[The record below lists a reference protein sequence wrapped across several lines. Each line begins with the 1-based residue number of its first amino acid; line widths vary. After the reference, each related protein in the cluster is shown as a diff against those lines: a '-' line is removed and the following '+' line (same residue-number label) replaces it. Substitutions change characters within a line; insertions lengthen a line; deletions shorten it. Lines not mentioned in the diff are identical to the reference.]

1 VSAWLIIAVVAAY
14 MAALF
19 QVAWRGDRRSGGPSQ
34 PRRRAVIYALSLAVY
49 CTSWTY
55 FGAVGTAARS
65 GWEYVTI
72 YLGPV
77 LALTFLFPLWRRI
90 ATAAKRENVGS
101 IADFLAG
108 RYGRSRVLGGLV
120 AIVAVAGSLPYIAL
134 QLKSLSTGWTT
145 LTQRTYA
152 GAPAHTTVLVIAAV
166 LAGFAILFGARRA
179 DLTEHNRGLVRA
191 IAFES
196 LVKLMALLAAAL
208 LAVVVLAA
216 GDLPL
221 GSALGP
227 LNAPPT
233 LDGRF
238 LIMTLLSAAAVFCL
252 PRQFHMGFVE
262 LADPTDAREAR
273 RTFTLY
279 LVLTTIAVVP
289 IVAAGA
295 LLPAT
300 YTNPDLFVLDLP
312 LEHGGT
318 PLTLFVFLGGFSA
331 ATAMVIVET
340 VALSAMI
347 SNELI
352 LPIAARRRW
361 HEASRQAD
369 FGRTILF
376 VRRFAIVA
384 VLMLAWVYFRAM
396 DHSAALASIGLAAF
410 AALAQLF
417 PALVGAVLWK
427 RGTAAGA
434 IAGLSAGFLAW
445 IYCIALPQLGFLDA
459 PQWMGRGDPLVVGVL
474 WSLTLNTGL
483 FIGGSL
489 LTRPRL
495 IERIQAAAFVDDAE
509 FLADGPGHALHGRVA
524 DLRDLVARFMGEAV
538 AQRSFADLSRE
549 LGRPLKDHEPVDAA
563 LARAVERRLAGA
575 VGATSARGVIA
586 AALSEGAH
594 GPDDITRLL
603 DEAAQAVQ
611 FNRQLLQATL
621 DNMSQAVSV
630 VDADL
635 RLIAWNA
642 PYLKLFKFPAR
653 FIHVGKP
660 IAEVIRFNAQR
671 GECGPG
677 GVDAHVERRLDHL
690 RQRTRHTFERLRPD
704 GRVIRSVGAPM
715 PGGGYVTTYTDVT
728 EDKRRQA
735 SLEAAAAALEEAN
748 ERLEARVEE
757 RTRELTAAKAQ
768 AEAATVSKTR
778 FLAAAS
784 HDLLQPLHAARIFV
798 AALGEDL
805 RQADPD
811 ARALARDADRAIA
824 TADGL
829 LRALLNLSKLE
840 AGGVKPTVRPVSV
853 AELFRDLER
862 EFAPV
867 AAEKGLRLRV
877 RPCEAWVSS
886 DRDLLRSML
895 QNLVSNAVR
904 YTDEGGVLVAAR
916 RRGDTLRF
924 DVWDTGRGIPEDSR
938 ETVFQEFIRLGGG
951 SEQGIGL
958 GLAIV
963 DRIGRLLDHPVSM
976 VSTLGRG
983 SVFSVSAPLA
993 AAPARLAAASAPGRS
1008 GALTGLK
1015 VLCVDNEEAILR
1027 SLKAL
1032 LRRWGAE
1039 VDTALSAA
1047 DVDALE
1053 GPWDAAL
1060 VDYHLREAETGLDL
1074 ILRLGPQLGR
1084 TALVTAETDSQVREA
1099 AGRLGVTVVAKPVQP
1114 NALKAFLAQARK
1126 MAAE

>member
-1 VSAWLIIAVVAAY
+1 MSAWLVIVVVAAY

-19 QVAWRGDRRSGGPSQ
+19 NVAWRGDRRSAGPAQ
-34 PRRRAVIYALSLAVY
+34 PRRRAVTYGLSLAVY

-77 LALTFLFPLWRRI
+77 LAVTLLFPLWRRI

-101 IADFLAG
+101 IADFVAA
-108 RYGRSRVLGGLV
+108 RYGKSRVLGGLA
-120 AIVAVAGSLPYIAL
+120 AIVAVTGSLPYIAL
-134 QLKSLSTGWTT
+134 QLKSLATGWAV
-145 LTQRTYA
+145 LTAGPA
-152 GAPAHTTVLVIAAV
+152 GAAPPQNTVLAIAAA

-179 DLTEHNRGLVRA
+179 DLTEHNRGLVQA

-196 LVKLMALLAAAL
+196 LVKLVALLAAAL
-208 LAVVVLAA
+208 LAVALLA
-216 GDLPL
+216 GGSVPL

-227 LNAPPT
+227 LGAPPT
-233 LDGRF
+233 LDARF
-238 LIMTLLSAAAVFCL
+238 LVMTLLSAAAVFCL

-262 LADPTDAREAR
+262 LADVADAREAR

-279 LVLTTIAVVP
+279 LVLTTVAVVP

-295 LLPAT
+295 LLPPA

-312 LEHGGT
+312 LEFGGA

-340 VALSAMI
+340 VALSAMV

-352 LPIAARRRW
+352 LPIAAKRSWREAGRR
-361 HEASRQAD
+361 AD
-369 FGRTILF
+369 FGRTILI
-376 VRRFAIVA
+376 VRRVAIVA
-384 VLMLAWVYFRAM
+384 VLLLAWLYFLAM
-396 DHSAALASIGLAAF
+396 DHSEALASIGLTAF
-410 AALAQLF
+410 AALAQLA
-417 PALVGAVLWK
+417 PILMGAVLWK

-434 IAGLSAGFLAW
+434 IAGLSAGFATW
-445 IYCIALPQLGFLDA
+445 IYSIALPQLGFLD
-459 PQWMGRGDPLVVGVL
+459 PPGWMGRGDPLVVGVL
-474 WSLTLNTGL
+474 WSLTLNATL
-483 FIGGSL
+483 FIGVSL
-489 LTRPRL
+489 ATRPRL
-495 IERIQAAAFVDDAE
+495 IERIQAAAFVEDAE
-509 FLADGPGHALHGRVA
+509 FLAEAPGHGLGARVA
-524 DLRDLVARFMGEAV
+524 DLRDLVARFMGEA
-538 AQRSFADLSRE
+538 AAERAFADLSRE
-549 LGRPLKDHEPVDAA
+549 LGRPLRDHEPVDAT

-586 AALSEGAH
+586 AALSEGAR

-603 DEAAQAVQ
+603 DEAAQAIQ
-611 FNRQLLQATL
+611 FNRELLQATL

-635 RLIAWNA
+635 RLIAWNT
-642 PYLKLFKFPAR
+642 PYLKLFRFPSG

-660 IAEVIRFNAQR
+660 IAEVIRLNAER

-677 GVDAHVERRLDHL
+677 GIEAHVERRLEHL
-690 RQRTRHTFERLRPD
+690 KRRTPHTFERLRPD

-715 PGGGYVTTYTDVT
+715 PGGGYVTTYTDIT
-728 EDKRRQA
+728 EDKRQQA
-735 SLEAAAAALEEAN
+735 SLETTAAALEEVN

-757 RTRELTAAKAQ
+757 RTRELAAAKAQ
-768 AEAATVSKTR
+768 AEAATASKTR

-805 RQADPD
+805 RGGDPE
-811 ARALARDADRAIA
+811 AQALARDADRAIA

-853 AELFRDLER
+853 AALFGELER

-867 AAEKGLRLRV
+867 AAEKGLCLGV
-877 RPCEAWVSS
+877 RPCGDWVRS

-895 QNLVSNAVR
+895 QNLISNAVR
-904 YTDEGGVLVAAR
+904 YTERGGILVAAR
-916 RRGDTLRF
+916 RRGGSLRF
-924 DVWDTGRGIPEDSR
+924 EVWDTGHGIPEESR
-938 ETVFQEFIRLGGG
+938 EAIFHEFIRLGGG
-951 SEQGIGL
+951 SGQGIGL

-963 DRIGRLLDHPVSM
+963 DRLGRLLDHSVDVRS
-976 VSTLGRG
+976 VVGRG
-983 SVFSVSAPLA
+983 SVFAVTTPLA
-993 AAPARLAAASAPGRS
+993 RAPERPAAVPEGSAR
-1008 GALTGLK
+1008 ALTGLR

-1027 SLKAL
+1027 SLTAL
-1032 LRRWGAE
+1032 LRRWGAR
-1039 VDTALSAA
+1039 VDTALSSQA
-1047 DVDALE
+1047 VDELE

-1074 ILRLGPQLGR
+1074 IARLGPVLGR
-1084 TALVTAETDSQVREA
+1084 TALVTAESDTQVRDA
-1099 AGRLGVTVVAKPVQP
+1099 ARRLGVTVVAKPVQP
-1114 NALKAFLAQARK
+1114 GALKAFLAQSRRI
-1126 MAAE
+1126 AAE